1 MTVIRRLRRAQF
13 RGKETPVKKYSYISK
28 SGLLILTAISIALI
42 SQSNSLAQNG
52 GYRGYQVAC
61 YQGQALNTTYN
72 QKSDV
77 ELSIQSIDRNGNVKA
92 KFGVKGNGP
101 LIGQGHLLTG
111 NIDGGGTLRLNGPLD
126 AWQIAIVGH
135 VNGDTIEAE
144 YHLTGLDKQDG
155 RFTVRITDDG
165 NCETAAQDNNQT
177 VTESDNSQGCRRFE
191 GRITN
196 TTYNATGKA
205 VIEIKSADRN
215 GNLTA
220 HFTASDGLSG
230 DGDLTGRVDG
240 SGRLRLSGPLSGW
253 TMQIDGQLNGRT
265 MTARYT
271 LTGGTPQDG
280 NFSLS
285 CVENGN
291 SNAGPSTSYNQ
302 PNYQEDSPS
311 NRPSPGYNQSNSPN
325 NNGAPHSNRSRPSS
339 NSGNPGSNQL
349 GPANNSSPSM
359 NRKVDRNPP
368 PDDNPA
374 AAQNGVSRGESI
386 NGAWKGTYYC
396 PQGLTNL
403 VLSLFTKDGTNVDGI
418 FTFLLGDGASMSV
431 LGSYKMKG
439 TYDGRS
445 GSVEMKGVDWDQK
458 PAGYYLV
465 NLSGKVTQPGRRMS
479 GNVTGLAGCTT
490 FQLEKI
496 RFQ

>member
-1 MTVIRRLRRAQF
+1 MKKQPNFSKTV
-13 RGKETPVKKYSYISK
+13 
-28 SGLLILTAISIALI
+28 LLLLTAISVAFI
-42 SQSNSLAQNG
+42 SQVNAFAQNG
-52 GYRGYQVAC
+52 SYRGYQVAC
-61 YQGQALNTTYN
+61 YLGQALNTTYN

-77 ELSIQSIDRNGNVKA
+77 ELSILSIDRNGNVKA
-92 KFGVKGNGP
+92 KFGVRGNGP
-101 LIGQGHLLTG
+101 LVGQGQTLTG

-126 AWQIAIVGH
+126 AWQIAIIGNV
-135 VNGDTIEAE
+135 VGDTINAE

-155 RFTVRITDDG
+155 RFTVRITDAG
-165 NCETAAQDNNQT
+165 NCETATRENKQT
-177 VTESDNSQGCRRFE
+177 ETESDNSLGCRRFE

-215 GNLTA
+215 GKLTA
-220 HFTASDGLSG
+220 HFTASEGLTG
-230 DGDLTGRVDG
+230 DGEMTGRVDE
-240 SGRLRLSGPLSGW
+240 SGRLRLSGNVSGW
-253 TMQIDGQLNGRT
+253 TMQLDGQLNGRT
-265 MTARYT
+265 LSGKYT
-271 LTGGTPQDG
+271 LTGSTPQGG
-280 NFSLS
+280 NFNIS
-285 CVENGN
+285 CVENGDFN
-291 SNAGPSTSYNQ
+291 PGQTPANKQ
-302 PNYQEDSPS
+302 PGDNRDDSPGNS
-311 NRPSPGYNQSNSPN
+311 SSPSYNQSNSPN
-325 NNGAPHSNRSRPSS
+325 NNNAQRSNRSRPSG
-339 NSGNPGSNQL
+339 NNDYPGANQSGP
-349 GPANNSSPSM
+349 PNNNYPST

-368 PDDNPA
+368 PDDYPSPQ
-374 AAQNGVSRGESI
+374 AQNGVGNGDSI
-386 NGAWKGTYYC
+386 NGAWKGTYSC

-403 VLSLFTKDGTNVDGI
+403 VLSLLTRDGTNVDGI

-439 TYDGRS
+439 TYDSRS

-465 NLSGKVTQPGRRMS
+465 NLSGRVTQPGRRMS